1 MFDVQRFEVLTFD
14 CYGTLINWEAGIL
27 DSLRPVLAAHAIK
40 LSDAEILK
48 LYSELEP
55 QTQEPPFRRYRDV
68 LEAVVA
74 GLGERLGF
82 APSADER
89 SCLHASLP
97 RWPPFPD
104 TIEALAALS
113 SRYRLAVVS
122 NVDDDLFAS
131 TSQRLGVR
139 FDWMITAQQVGAYKP
154 APAMFATAL
163 QRIGLPRERI
173 LHVAESLFHDIAPAR
188 ALGLATVWVNRSQG
202 KAAATRRT
210 NIAPDLE
217 VPDLRTLAK
226 LAGVS

>member
-1 MFDVQRFEVLTFD
+1 MLDLQRFKVLTFD

-27 DSLRPVLAAHAIK
+27 NSLRPVLAAHAIE

-48 LYSELEP
+48 IYSELEP
-55 QTQEPPFRRYRDV
+55 EAQESPFRRYRDV

-74 GLGERLGF
+74 GFGERLGF
-82 APSADER
+82 APSTEER

-97 RWPPFPD
+97 EWPPFAD

-113 SRYRLAVVS
+113 SRYRLAVIS

-139 FDWMITAQQVGAYKP
+139 FDWVITAQQVGAYKP
-154 APAMFATAL
+154 SPVIFETAL
-163 QRIGLPRERI
+163 QRIGVPRERI

-202 KAAATRRT
+202 KAAATRRSDVT
-210 NIAPDLE
+210 PHLE
-217 VPDLRTLAK
+217 LPDLRTLAK
-226 LAGVS
+226 LAM